1 MTEHERLAALIEL
14 DLLDTPEEKEYDDLV
29 RLASALCGTP
39 ISLVSLVDQDRQW
52 FKAAHGLTARETHRD
67 LSFCA
72 HAIRQP
78 DLFIVE
84 DATKDPRFV
93 DNALVTGDPHIR
105 FYAGVPLEAPGGA
118 AIGTLCVIDTVPRQL
133 NPDQREA
140 LSILGAQVKA
150 RMELR
155 LKQKLLLQKQQ
166 ELGRSLEENEK
177 LCSSLTATN
186 NLFVSFMNHGPFA
199 SYIKNAAGDMLF
211 YNRYLAEK
219 SGVTEQ
225 AWIGLKDHEIWPE
238 ELAAK
243 FRKDDLS
250 VLEGG
255 IPVESDDVSPAP
267 DGSLVYWKSFKFPCT
282 AADGECQI
290 AGISIDVTR
299 DVMREADLENAL
311 REKDRLTTQL
321 EASQHMFRSFM
332 ENNPNHAW
340 VKDDQGHFVFYNR
353 EVSKFFGVSPTEWL
367 GCSVYDIVP
376 QSEADA
382 YLAQD
387 QQVLA
392 GGQNLE
398 TIDEVADKDGVLHQL
413 RSVKFSYMDLNG
425 RTMLAKISEDITEQL
440 RQAESLAQAHAQL
453 ELVATTDFLTGLYT
467 RRFFSTRA
475 EAEFSEWKR
484 RASPLSLLIMDVD
497 NFKQRNDSY
506 GHVAGDEALT
516 LIGQLL
522 KRCIRVSDTA
532 ARMGGEEFAVLLPHT
547 NVTGAMELAKR
558 FQQMLR
564 DEGPGPLPLTVSIGV
579 ATTVDADRTW
589 ELLLSHADE
598 AMYAA
603 KRTGKDRTVAYTEQA
618 TSIFAARPG
627 TRLTA

>member
-1 MTEHERLAALIEL
+1 MTEEERLAALIEL
-14 DLLDTPEEKEYDDLV
+14 DLLDTPQEQEYDDLV

-39 ISLVSLVDQDRQW
+39 ISLVSLVDENRQW
-52 FKAAHGLTARETHRD
+52 FKAVHGLAARETHRNV
-67 LSFCA
+67 SFCA
-72 HAIRQP
+72 YAILQT
-78 DLFIVE
+78 DLFVIE
-84 DATKDPRFV
+84 DATKDARFV
-93 DNALVTGDPHIR
+93 DNSLVTGDPHIR

-118 AIGTLCVIDTVPRQL
+118 AIGTLCVIDTIPRQL
-133 NPDQREA
+133 NSSQREA

-166 ELGRSLEENEK
+166 ELEWSLGENRQ
-177 LCSSLTATN
+177 LCSTLKATN
-186 NLFVSFMNHGPFA
+186 DLFRSFMDHGPFA
-199 SYIKNAAGDMLF
+199 SYIKNADGDMLF

-219 SGVTEQ
+219 NGVSEQ
-225 AWIGLKDHEIWPE
+225 AWLGLKDHEIWPDTV
-238 ELAAK
+238 AAK
-243 FRKDDLS
+243 FRKDDLK

-255 IPVESDDVSPAP
+255 VPVEDDDVSPTP
-267 DGSLVYWKSFKFPCT
+267 DGSLVFWKSLKFPCT
-282 AADGECQI
+282 DADGACQI

-311 REKDRLTTQL
+311 REKDLLTTQL

-332 ENNPNHAW
+332 ENSPNHAW
-340 VKDDQGHFVFYNR
+340 VKDDQVHFVFYNR

-376 QSEADA
+376 YSEANA

-387 QQVLA
+387 RQVLA

-398 TIDEVADKDGVLHQL
+398 TVDEIADKDGALHQL
-413 RSVKFSYMDLNG
+413 RSIKFSYKDLHG
-425 RTMLAKISEDITEQL
+425 RTMLAKISQDITEQL
-440 RQAESLAQAHAQL
+440 RQAESLAQANAQL

-475 EAEFSEWKR
+475 EVEFSDWKR
-484 RASPLSLLIMDVD
+484 HSSPLSLVIMDVD

-506 GHVAGDEALT
+506 GHAAGDEALT
-516 LIGQLL
+516 LIGRNL
-522 KRCIRVSDTA
+522 KRCIRSSDTA
-532 ARMGGEEFAVLLPHT
+532 ARMGGEEFAMLLPHT
-547 NVTGAMELAKR
+547 DATGAMELAKR
-558 FQQMLR
+558 FQQMLGE
-564 DEGPGPLPLTVSIGV
+564 DDCSPLPLTVSIGV
-579 ATTVDADRTW
+579 ATVVDGDRNW
-589 ELLLSHADE
+589 ESLLSHADE

-603 KRTGKDRTVAYTEQA
+603 KRTGKDTAVAYTPQA
-618 TSIFAARPG
+618 ASGFAVAPG